1 MFKLQKINVIRIV
14 ETEEAK
20 LKLLNEGF
28 VEVVQEVADIVKKT
42 TKKAKE

>member
-28 VEVVQEVADIVKKT
+28 IEVVQEVANNVKKT
-42 TKKAKE
+42 IKKAKE